1 MRFIKTLLIFTTAI
15 LFLVACEK
23 ENSYEGG
30 IVGPSDGTLKSDGGG
45 NCLPN
50 FVNGIYKAGRGLG
63 STNYIDVQLNVTT
76 PGSYVITTDTING
89 IYFKALGIIS
99 TAGNNTVRLMGG
111 GTPIAVG
118 PFNYTV
124 KYDSS
129 TCVINILTVPANTL
143 PGIYKLNGHP
153 DSCLNY
159 NVNGTYKVGVALNPT
174 NSITFNTNVSI
185 PGTYNLA
192 VQSFNGMLFSGSGV
206 FLNAGVNSVTLSG
219 FGTPL
224 EDGIWLTQVSSDTLT
239 KCRFALIVL
248 PASGTSAAVFSMG
261 GGGGSCANFTSSGTY
276 TAGTP
281 MSGANTVKVNVIVS
295 SVGAYTIASNTIN
308 GVTFLGMGN
317 FSATGTQSVT
327 LTATGT
333 PTAAGAFNFAVTGGS
348 STCNFPLTFN

>member
-1 MRFIKTLLIFTTAI
+1 MTFIKTLLIFTTAI
-15 LFLVACEK
+15 LFLAACEK

-30 IVGPSDGTLKSDGGG
+30 TVGISDGTLKSDGGG

-50 FVNGIYKAGRGLG
+50 HINGIYKAGTALS
-63 STNYIDVQLNVTT
+63 STHYIDVQLNVTT
-76 PGSYVITTDTING
+76 PGSYVITTDTVNG
-89 IYFKALGIIS
+89 IYFKALGIVT

-111 GTPIAVG
+111 GTPAAAG

-129 TCVINILTVPANTL
+129 TCIINVITVPVNT
-143 PGIYKLNGHP
+143 PPSKYTLNGHP

-159 NVNGTYKVGVALNPT
+159 NVNGVYKVGVALNPT
-174 NSITFNTNVSI
+174 NTITFNTNVTT

-224 EDGIWLTQVSSDTLT
+224 QDGIWLTQVSNDTIT

-248 PASGTSAAVFSMG
+248 PESGTSAAVFSMG
-261 GGGGSCANFTSSGTY
+261 GGGGNCANFTSSGTY
-276 TAGTP
+276 TSGIP

-295 SVGAYTIASNTIN
+295 SVGAYTIASNTVN

-333 PTAAGAFNFAVTGGS
+333 PTAAGSFNFAVTGGS
-348 STCNFPLTFN
+348 STCSFPLTFN

>member
-1 MRFIKTLLIFTTAI
+1 MTFIKTLLIFTTAI
-15 LFLVACEK
+15 LFLAACEK

-30 IVGPSDGTLKSDGGG
+30 TVGISDGTLKSDGGG

-50 FVNGIYKAGRGLG
+50 HINGIYKAGTALS
-63 STNYIDVQLNVTT
+63 STHYIDVQLNVTT
-76 PGSYVITTDTING
+76 PGSYVITTDTVNG
-89 IYFKALGIIS
+89 IYFKALGIVT

-111 GTPIAVG
+111 GTPAAAG

-124 KYDSS
+124 KYDWS
-129 TCVINILTVPANTL
+129 TCIINVITVPANT
-143 PGIYKLNGHP
+143 PPSKYTLNGHP

-159 NVNGTYKVGVALNPT
+159 NVNGVYKVGVALNPT
-174 NSITFNTNVSI
+174 NTITFNTNVTT

-224 EDGIWLTQVSSDTLT
+224 QDGIWLTQVSNDTIT

-248 PASGTSAAVFSMG
+248 PESGTSAAVFSMG
-261 GGGGSCANFTSSGTY
+261 GGGGNCANFTSSGTY
-276 TAGTP
+276 TSGIP

-295 SVGAYTIASNTIN
+295 SVGAYTIASNTVN

-333 PTAAGAFNFAVTGGS
+333 PTAAGSFNFAVTGGS
-348 STCNFPLTFN
+348 STCSFPLTFN